1 MMNIKKIYTVVLAG
15 LMAGATLHA
24 QNIFPSKG
32 GKLSAKDTIRDNA
45 IVIPED
51 MQRNYDQLLHDW
63 RKYFVPS
70 RDCDK
75 SGDFNITY
83 PDSVY
88 INRLYAMPT
97 VMEMAYNQI
106 TRSYINMYTER
117 RRSQVEYMLGLG
129 KYYFP
134 IFEQALERHRVPL
147 ELKYLPVIESALNPK
162 ALSPA
167 GASGLWQFMAHTG
180 RLYGLEVN
188 SLVDE
193 RRDPIKASDAAAR
206 YLAHMYNIY
215 GDWNLVIAAYNCGP
229 GNVNKAIRRSGGKRD
244 YWAIYP
250 YLPRETRGY
259 VPAFIAA
266 NYAMTYYKKHNLC
279 PMEYTGKEPT
289 DTIHVNKTLHL
300 QQIAEVINIPLD
312 RLRDMNPQ
320 YKTDVVPGNYRT
332 YSICLPV
339 SKVGEFIHN
348 QDSIF
353 THRSSDFLVHRKVVQ
368 FSTQTNDNASGGV
381 KTLYHYVKRGETVT
395 KVAQRYGVSA
405 SDLKRWNGLRSNT
418 LKRGR
423 RLVIRIYSK
432 EKTVSQEVTTTNKQ
446 EAVTPATGS
455 LATPVQKVSNAEID
469 WNSYF
474 PPKSKN
480 NAAVK
485 QDTPAQPKTVEKAPQ
500 SSPKVTQ
507 SPVVAPPKAANVSNS
522 LIHKVVAGETLY
534 RIANK
539 YNVAAEDVMK
549 WNKLTGTQVKE
560 GQELVI
566 MKRVSSTLSDMPP
579 KSSAQES
586 VALQEY
592 EVRRGDNLSKIAQ
605 KFQVSVADLEN
616 WNSLRSGA
624 VQVGQ
629 KLIVGKSVV
638 GATTKKTSA
647 KEKTPVMTEY
657 EVQRGDNLAKIAEKF
672 QVTVDDLEKWNNL
685 TSKAIRAGQKLV
697 VYPPTVKDKTQKEV
711 GATKKQRTQYHTVR
725 KGETLDEIAR
735 KYPRTTVREIKTENG
750 LKSDKLSVGQKL
762 RIP

>member
-15 LMAGATLHA
+15 LMAGTALHA

-45 IVIPED
+45 IVIPGD

-206 YLAHMYNIY
+206 YLAHMYSIY

-300 QQIAEVINIPLD
+300 QQIAEVINIPLE

-353 THRSSDFLVHRKVVQ
+353 THRSSDFLVHRKVVE
-368 FSTQTNDNASGGV
+368 FSTQTNDNTSGGV
-381 KTLYHYVKRGETVT
+381 KTLYHYVKRGETVA

-432 EKTVSQEVTTTNKQ
+432 EKTANQYVAKSVNKPEVATSATGGTTTESN
-446 EAVTPATGS
+446 VS
-455 LATPVQKVSNAEID
+455 VQQTDKMGTD
-469 WNSYF
+469 WGSYF
-474 PPKSKN
+474 PQKNKTDVAAKSEN
-480 NAAVK
+480 
-485 QDTPAQPKTVEKAPQ
+485 PAPQ
-500 SSPKVTQ
+500 KAVAKTPQALPTKASPSATTENTKV
-507 SPVVAPPKAANVSNS
+507 ANVSNT
-522 LIHKVVAGETLY
+522 LIHKVIAGETLY
-534 RIANK
+534 RVANK

-549 WNKLTGTQVKE
+549 WNKMTGTQVKE
-560 GQELVI
+560 GQELII
-566 MKRVSSTLSDMPP
+566 MKRGGTTTVSDTPP
-579 KSSAQES
+579 KSSVQE

-592 EVRRGDNLSKIAQ
+592 EVQRGDNLSKIAQ
-605 KFQVSVADLEN
+605 RFQVSVA
-616 WNSLRSGA
+616 
-624 VQVGQ
+624 
-629 KLIVGKSVV
+629 
-638 GATTKKTSA
+638 
-647 KEKTPVMTEY
+647 
-657 EVQRGDNLAKIAEKF
+657 
-672 QVTVDDLEKWNNL
+672 DLEKWNNL
-685 TSKAIRAGQKLV
+685 TSIALQVGQKLV
-697 VYPPTVKDKTQKEV
+697 VHPTPIAAENSSKDKKSKNVVKEQK
-711 GATKKQRTQYHTVR
+711 RTLYHVVK
-725 KGETLDEIAR
+725 KGESLDMIAR
-735 KYPRTTVREIKTENG
+735 KYRKTTAKEIQTANG
-750 LKSDKLSVGQKL
+750 LRNDKLSIGQKL
-762 RIP
+762 KIPQ